1 MRQRVVVTGIGAI
14 TPIGHGAAGLLDG
27 IRTGRPGVKAIERF
41 DASAFGSRVAAE
53 VTDFD
58 AARDL
63 DGKQARRLD
72 RFAQFA
78 VVSGRQAAADAG
90 LDLSCVDRQRCG
102 VFIGTALGGAAFAEE
117 QYNVYLREGIRRVRP
132 TLALSVF
139 GGAASCNIAIDLGLT
154 GPTSANS
161 DSCASAAIAIGEAAR
176 LIAHGDA
183 DLMLAGGVECPLT
196 PLIFGAFDL
205 IRAMSTR
212 NDAPAAACRP
222 FDRGRDGFVMGEA
235 AAVLVLER
243 LEHALSRG
251 AAVYGEILGYAS
263 TNDAYHMTA
272 PLPSGDQAARAMR
285 LALADAGLAP
295 ERIDYINAHGSS
307 TPLNDTTETR
317 AIKMVFGAH
326 ARRIPISA
334 TKSMHGHALGATGAV
349 EAAICMLTL
358 RHGFLAPTINLE
370 EPDPEC
376 DLDYVPHQGRP
387 AQVSHLLSNSFGF
400 GGINAALVF
409 GRAPGPGPRVDP
421 AGSRPTTSQDPA
433 PGSAAP

>member
-1 MRQRVVVTGIGAI
+1 MKHRVAVTGLGAI
-14 TPIGHGAAGLLDG
+14 TPIGHGAAGLLEG
-27 IRTGRPGVKAIERF
+27 IRTGRPGVKQIERF
-41 DASAFGSRVAAE
+41 DASPFSSHVAAE

-58 AARDL
+58 PLQHL
-63 DGKQARRLD
+63 DAKQARRLD
-72 RFAQFA
+72 RFSQFA
-78 VVSGRQAAADAG
+78 VVSARQAASDAG
-90 LDLSCVDRQRCG
+90 LDLAHVDRDRIG
-102 VFIGTALGGAAFAEE
+102 AFIGTALGGAAFAEE
-117 QYNVYLREGIRRVRP
+117 QYNVYIKEGIRKVRP

-154 GPTSANS
+154 GPTSANT
-161 DSCASAAIAIGEAAR
+161 DSCASAAIAIGQAAR
-176 LIAHGDA
+176 LIANGET

-212 NDAPAAACRP
+212 NSAPAAACRP

-243 LEHALSRG
+243 LDHALARG
-251 AAVYGEILGYAS
+251 AAIYGEILGYAS
-263 TNDAYHMTA
+263 TNDAHHMTA
-272 PLPSGDQAARAMR
+272 PLPSGAQAARAMR

-295 ERIDYINAHGSS
+295 EQIGYINAHGSS

-317 AIKMVFGAH
+317 AIKTVFGEH
-326 ARRIPISA
+326 ARRIPISG

-349 EAAICMLTL
+349 EAAICMLAL
-358 RHGFLAPTINLE
+358 RCDYLAPTINLN

-376 DLDYVPHQGRP
+376 DLDYVPHRGR
-387 AQVSHLLSNSFGF
+387 QQRVRYILSNSFGF

-409 GRAPGPGPRVDP
+409 GRWEGESLE
-421 AGSRPTTSQDPA
+421 AGDLR
-433 PGSAAP
+433 